1 MSTEPAP
8 PSDAEVAMARFAAGQ
23 LRRDAVPEFSEFT
36 DSSGRRWLD
45 VLTVRDAPRPGHV
58 SVSTLSMHRWVN
70 VVGSGAD
77 RHDERVELVTVLAGV
92 EAHDAAALLVA
103 SAFTA
108 AGEGRPVQ
116 AGTVFPGVV
125 GELVG
130 GGAAHLLLTAPG
142 LFPRLARYRLQ
153 EDLPPVRWLQA
164 VPIHDVE
171 RDYLRDRGLEALEE
185 RFAAA
190 EIAVADPL
198 RAPVDLG

>member
-1 MSTEPAP
+1 MSAEPAV

-23 LRRDAVPEFSEFT
+23 LGRGAAPEFSEFS

-45 VLTVRDAPRPGHV
+45 VLTVREAPRPGHV

-77 RHDERVELVTVLAGV
+77 RHDERVELVTVLTGVDAG
-92 EAHDAAALLVA
+92 DAAALLVA
-103 SAFTA
+103 PAFTA
-108 AGEGRPVQ
+108 AAEGWPVQ

-125 GELVG
+125 GEVLG
-130 GGAAHLLLTAPG
+130 GGAQHLLLTAPG
-142 LFPRLARYRLQ
+142 LFPRLARYRL
-153 EDLPPVRWLQA
+153 EPDLAVRWLQA

-171 RDYLRDRGLEALEE
+171 RDFLDARGLEALEE

-190 EIAVADPL
+190 EIAVADP
-198 RAPVDLG
+198 RRPPVDLA